1 MAARTH
7 MHIYIRMSKDVEGA
21 VLSVIMVGISSV
33 RIQLLDCIGHEKR
46 ACVFF
51 FTQFIYC
58 MYV

>member
-33 RIQLLDCIGHEKR
+33 RVQLLDCIGHGKR
-46 ACVFF
+46 ACVFSSAVY
-51 FTQFIYC
+51 IL
-58 MYV
+58 YV